1 MLIYYHQQL
10 LFAMP
15 GDTKTRATSFV
26 QRHPR
31 LLGALLAL
39 TLLLTQ
45 ASSAAAGATTLY
57 LIGP

>member
-1 MLIYYHQQL
+1 M
-10 LFAMP
+10 AR
-15 GDTKTRATSFV
+15 DTKARATSFV

-39 TLLLTQ
+39 TFLLTQ

-57 LIGP
+57 LLGP